1 MSYILL
7 EDMRFF
13 AHHGYY
19 GEEQKTGNYFTV
31 DLKMEVEFGKAAESD
46 ELTDTLN
53 YENAYNIVKTEMG
66 VPSRLLENVAERI
79 LQTLFAQFQQLTF
92 AEVKLSKLN
101 PPLGGEVGKATV
113 ILRKER

>member
-1 MSYILL
+1 MSI
-7 EDMRFF
+7 
-13 AHHGYY
+13 
-19 GEEQKTGNYFTV
+19 
-31 DLKMEVEFGKAAESD
+31 
-46 ELTDTLN
+46 
-53 YENAYNIVKTEMG
+53 
-66 VPSRLLENVAERI
+66 PSRLLENVAERI